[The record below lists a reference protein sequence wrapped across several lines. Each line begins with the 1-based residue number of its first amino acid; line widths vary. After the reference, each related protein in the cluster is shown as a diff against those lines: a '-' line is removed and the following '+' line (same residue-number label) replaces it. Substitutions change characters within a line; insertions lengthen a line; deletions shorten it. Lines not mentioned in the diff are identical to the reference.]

1 MSYKDFERAIDACV
15 AKGENPLNAQVQ
27 DSIRDMFD
35 YIGDM
40 FRGPLDAAMQG
51 VVFPLGHATLIAKLI
66 DSIKKDT
73 ASIQGTESV
82 INSLNEMLLNLRSDD
97 IGASKGF
104 KCVYDHLNQL
114 EKIHKIF
121 DETIEKSHVLERR
134 KQNEHSEH

>member
-1 MSYKDFERAIDACV
+1 MNYEDFERAIDACV
-15 AKGENPLNAQVQ
+15 AKSENPPNVQVQ
-27 DSIRDMFD
+27 DSILDMFD

-51 VVFPLGHATLIAKLI
+51 VVFPLGHATLIEKLI

-73 ASIQGTESV
+73 ASIQGMESV

-104 KCVYDHLNQL
+104 KCIYDHLKQFDNIQ
-114 EKIHKIF
+114 EIF
-121 DETIEKSHVLERR
+121 NETIEKSNMFIRR
-134 KQNEHSEH
+134 